1 MTSSL
6 GNNVQELSG
15 LGLGGE
21 VARGPGELG
30 DARAV
35 AVRAVQARWHA
46 GRLGRSGAARLE
58 HGNMGARWPA

>member
-6 GNNVQELSG
+6 GNSVQELSR

-21 VARGPGELG
+21 VARGPGERG

-35 AVRAVQARWHA
+35 AAWAVQARWCG

-58 HGNMGARWPA
+58 HGDVGARWPA